1 MRRSL
6 LLREGAGVGDEVFS
20 DEVFG
25 DEVVAELSILGM
37 TPDADIFAAT
47 FADKTYHDRK

>member
-6 LLREGAGVGDEVFS
+6 LLREGAGVG